1 MKDLIIRVE
10 EKKDWHEVEV
20 LTRKAFWREERIEK
34 LGVGATEHYM
44 VHKMRGTSCIDKLTL
59 VAEINNKIVGHI
71 IYSNDSYIER
81 EDGSRVEVLNFGP
94 LSVLPE
100 FQNKGIGKELMKHSI
115 SKAKDLGYGAIFIYG
130 HPTYYPKFGFR
141 EALDY
146 NITTKNGDNFPAF
159 MGLELKEGYLLGVE
173 GRFIEGEIF
182 NESKTKDPA
191 KEYDKKFQ

>member
-10 EKKDWHEVEV
+10 EEKDWHEVEV

-44 VHKMRGTSCIDKLTL
+44 VHKMRGTSGIDNLTL

-146 NITTKNGDNFPAF
+146 NVTTNSGDNFPAF
-159 MGLELKEGYLLGVE
+159 MALELKEGYLLGVE

-182 NESKTKDPA
+182 SESKTKEPT